1 MFINKVKL
9 AFGNEEGIV
18 SLCLFDDT
26 ILGKHFRVIVLSCAV
41 NNIRNIFPADF
52 GSPYTGLKPPN
63 L

>member
-18 SLCLFDDT
+18 SLWNDDT
-26 ILGKHFRVIVLSCAV
+26 ILGKHFRVVVLSCAV